1 MKLYDNHP
9 LWDAL
14 DESFKEGIKDTIG
27 VIIPKD
33 MTFEDSAYI
42 DYVELIIE
50 KHCEIVEETVPKGNA
65 LLANFILFFIL
76 KLTKDFDFSRNQ
88 YPSDYLISLL
98 NSKDAIKEA
107 TIMAIKLLR
116 KYMLKD
122 DHEK

>member
-14 DESFKEGIKDTIG
+14 DESFKNGIKDTIS
-27 VIIPKD
+27 ILIPED
-33 MTFEDSAYI
+33 MTFEDSAYL

-50 KHCEIVEETVPKGNA
+50 KHCEIVDEAVPKGNA
-65 LLANFILFFIL
+65 MLLNLIFFFIL
-76 KLTKDFDFSRNQ
+76 KLTKNFDFSRNQ

-98 NSKDAIKEA
+98 NDEKMIKEA
-107 TIMAIKLLR
+107 ISMAVKILC

-122 DHEK
+122 DNGE